1 MNKFKLLYFL
11 FIPILTWAEVPKPDW
26 AFVLK
31 GFHAVDLAGI
41 ETDAE
46 GNVYACGI
54 YSGWMEVSGLKERFN
69 APNHVAGFLIKI
81 SNKGTIV
88 WALVFLSSRDTRIQS
103 MDLLPDGGIVVSGFM
118 DSGLM
123 YPSNDGKTQ
132 KHSGGNGCFIAN
144 YSKEGNLR
152 WTKSQLASWCE
163 APSIAADSLG
173 NIYYAGYYTKG
184 FLGDQIQKSDSVSST
199 SEFLLKLSPN
209 GDVLWQKYFKSDI
222 PQHYYDKKPRV
233 RVSPDQKPYFFSTL
247 TKDKVLVY
255 SGSNVQQIKSVN
267 NHSGYVM
274 VFDAN
279 GNFVRSKQ
287 FGGRWAYTIS
297 GADFDAQGNLN
308 VVTSFGSEFY
318 ISNDDVSSSEATSS
332 KPSGAG
338 SGLAW
343 FTLDNTG
350 RLVDIHYQVE
360 KTGAFS
366 TNARFLEMLPDG
378 SKLMGGEFTNI
389 LNFKSSNDEVHS
401 ISGQISNHNTWM
413 GAFDEASEIESLW
426 KPLSTIKGFS
436 FPTYVSHNGKFL
448 STGFMCYEEQD
459 VQLKSKM
466 QKIPPSERDRY
477 TIITSGILEREK
489 QVLDS
494 PNLLACSDSKL
505 YEVLQS
511 AGVKNRDKANTFLE
525 DKTPGEVESNPA
537 NSVTSQESNN
547 SETINQDTT
556 RNGSSRANNEFIN
569 AALFPN
575 PTNDLTHLKVNST
588 DSHLSF
594 SLFSSSGCLLLNEIK
609 QSETKQFDIQLNVS
623 ALASGT
629 YLLVCK
635 SGSFRKVFRLI
646 RI

>member
-88 WALVFLSSRDTRIQS
+88 WALPFLSSRDTRIQS

-279 GNFVRSKQ
+279 GNFVWSKQ

-489 QVLDS
+489 QVLYS

-556 RNGSSRANNEFIN
+556 RNGSSRANNEFTN

-609 QSETKQFDIQLNVS
+609 QSETKKFDIQLNVS